1 MGRSSQS
8 KGRTAERELASL
20 LRDKYGFADIKAAEP
35 LNYGTVPDLV
45 GLPGVHIECKR
56 CEKLKITEWMQQA
69 ERDAERFKD
78 GAPVVFHRRNRQPWL
93 VTLHLEDFVQIYR
106 EGGVA
111 DGAHQEKAGPDRG
124 QADSS
129 GPAD

>member
-1 MGRSSQS
+1 MSKSSQR
-8 KGRTAERELASL
+8 KGREGELELVQILHS
-20 LRDKYGFADIKAAEP
+20 YGFEDVRPGKPISYGEEP
-35 LNYGTVPDLV
+35 DVV

-56 CEKLKITEWMQQA
+56 VERLNVPEAMQQA
-69 ERDAERFKD
+69 ERDAEHFGD

-93 VTLHLEDFVQIYR
+93 VTLHLEDFVQIYKG
-106 EGGVA
+106 GGVA
-111 DGAHQEKAGPDRG
+111 DGAHQEQAGPDRR